1 MWNIFWSY
9 FDLDSLKDKRSVENV
24 RSESRGMDDNWLAN
38 IDIETHAPPHRRL
51 WMGPQ
56 FSFKTFQPPGALA
69 GGSPPESGGATIKPH
84 RQDEDTLDLLTE
96 ELDLQSL
103 RIQPVRSDPLP
114 TPKSRYVLA
123 NPQAKYGENTMI
135 VDNGPE
141 SLTDIYSP
149 WPEDVGELSP
159 EKGKLIENIADAMN
173 DTYRQSSEC
182 DSDDACVF
190 PPNSPEISDVKTFSS
205 MSPEWSWSDKQK
217 GGAGKLYFLSK
228 ITIMA
233 SFILDADHLNNNRRK
248 GGGGQLSPNR
258 YL

>member
-1 MWNIFWSY
+1 M
-9 FDLDSLKDKRSVENV
+9 KDKRSVESV
-24 RSESRGMDDNWLAN
+24 RGAIDDNWLAN

-56 FSFKTFQPPGALA
+56 FSFKTFQPPGALT
-69 GGSPPESGGATIKPH
+69 GGSLPESGGATIKPH

-123 NPQAKYGENTMI
+123 NPREKYGENTMI

-141 SLTDIYSP
+141 SLTDIYSS

-159 EKGKLIENIADAMN
+159 EKGKLMENIADAMN
-173 DTYRQSSEC
+173 DTNRRSPEC
-182 DSDDACVF
+182 DSDDGCVF
-190 PPNSPEISDVKTFSS
+190 PPNSPEISTVYSS
-205 MSPEWSWSDKQK
+205 SSVSPKWS
-217 GGAGKLYFLSK
+217 
-228 ITIMA
+228 
-233 SFILDADHLNNNRRK
+233 
-248 GGGGQLSPNR
+248 
-258 YL
+258 